1 MFGNYASLLTSVIKG
16 EKNTQLTGLGLD
28 ENIIVMNE
36 EELSRSL
43 ASYLF
48 RYYSIMLKNIT
59 TDGEIPLKKKSFLIR
74 KIKMDILPRLKRGE
88 LVTYKF

>member
-1 MFGNYASLLTSVIKG
+1 LS
-16 EKNTQLTGLGLD
+16 LD
-28 ENIIVMNE
+28 ESIIVMNE

-48 RYYSIMLKNIT
+48 RYYSARLKSIT
-59 TDGEIPLKKKSFLIR
+59 SDGQIPIKKKSFLIR
-74 KIKMDILPRLKRGE
+74 KIKTDVLPRLRRGE